1 VAQAE
6 GTGKENSEFEIGAFP
21 VHGPWRMQE
30 TTSPIAGHGV
40 TTVDAPPLPI
50 RWPAR
55 RNGWMAGGSITLAL
69 ILCGAL
75 QAYLMAPRVIP
86 ASGGIY
92 FARVVMLDVPSFRQ
106 GDPRW
111 NGDDLGDTHY
121 TMGESGC
128 AVTSA
133 AMVLKSYG
141 IDTDPQRLN
150 AYLTAHHGYVG
161 DGFLVWETA
170 ADLGNGTLEKAY
182 EDLPSYWLI
191 DWQLIRG
198 NPVIVR
204 IHFPNGRTHF
214 VVIAGKRGF
223 DYLIRDPGAGW
234 NRGLYP
240 LREIVPRID
249 ALRYYRKSGPA

>member
-1 VAQAE
+1 M
-6 GTGKENSEFEIGAFP
+6 
-21 VHGPWRMQE
+21 RMQE
-30 TTSPIAGHGV
+30 TTQIAGESGAEPAA
-40 TTVDAPPLPI
+40 APLLPI
-50 RWPAR
+50 RWPR
-55 RNGWMAGGSITLAL
+55 RRRGWIVGGAVTVAL
-69 ILCGAL
+69 LFCGAT
-75 QAYLMAPRVIP
+75 QVYLLAPRVIP
-86 ASGGIY
+86 SSGGIY
-92 FARVVMLDVPSFRQ
+92 FARAVALDVPSFRQ

-111 NGDDLGDTHY
+111 HDDALGKTNY

-141 IDTDPQRLN
+141 IDTDPKRLN
-150 AYLTAHHGYVG
+150 DYLSGHGGYVG
-161 DGFLVWETA
+161 DGYLVWERA
-170 ADLGNGTLEKAY
+170 ADLGKGTIQKAY
-182 EDLPSYWLI
+182 EDLPSYWRI
-191 DWQLIRG
+191 DWQLIEG

-234 NRGLYP
+234 DRGLYP

-249 ALRYYRKSGPA
+249 ALRYYRKSGEGG